1 MKKAVESKAAENPLY
16 HDKFVKE
23 VDRYDDRRGNF
34 VLHAKYNLAL
44 CNFSLSTPTQY
55 KLKRI
60 VFIFQTGCA
69 FYYAIT

>member
-1 MKKAVESKAAENPLY
+1 MY
-16 HDKFVKE
+16 KFVKE

-34 VLHAKYNLAL
+34 VLHAKYNLTL